1 MAKNPKYQHEP
12 IYPPRTWNDEE
23 RRFVYSIERLLDD
36 IYQKIGALAE
46 RVKALEPEEET
57 DDD

>member
-23 RRFVYSIERLLDD
+23 CRFVYSIERLLDE
-36 IYQKIGALAE
+36 IYQKIGALTE
-46 RVKALEPEEET
+46 RVKALEEE
-57 DDD
+57 DDNA